1 MTRQAR
7 QGFVGQLVS
16 EVKYYSF
23 SFDRKTFA
31 ECDSRN
37 QLDDAVL
44 YLWKVVRVGDQIGV
58 DEFAVAVAVEV
69 ADMRMIVV
77 AVVAVGDDGV
87 REYHRER
94 HHADQCYESLS
105 VHCPL
110 SY

>member
-44 YLWKVVRVGDQIGV
+44 YLWKVVRIGDQISV
-58 DEFAVAVAVEV
+58 DEFAVAVAVEMT
-69 ADMRMIVV
+69 DMRVVIITMV
-77 AVVAVGDDGV
+77 AVRDDGV

-94 HHADQCYESLS
+94 HHTYQCYDSLFA
-105 VHCPL
+105 HCPL